1 MARETP
7 PGEVSDAC
15 DLNARLCVALFWWI
29 LVVRVS
35 RHMSLRYSTNVETL
49 PTAVPFER
57 CAYSVGFHRI
67 LFFCFV
73 LFLNAVC
80 VSLPL
85 QKLTT
90 LKPTI
95 TRRSS
100 ETLIGGLQGPSVLLW
115 SVPASTGSSEPR
127 SRAFARVRREI
138 RAEFTACSAK
148 SAQNS
153 ASDELAKGWNE
164 ANRCCNEVST
174 CAYVCWILNGKRMKY
189 TYPWAHTTDERCVRA
204 LNLPRAL

>member
-1 MARETP
+1 
-7 PGEVSDAC
+7 
-15 DLNARLCVALFWWI
+15 
-29 LVVRVS
+29 
-35 RHMSLRYSTNVETL
+35 MSLRYSTNVETL

-67 LFFCFV
+67 LFCFFCF
-73 LFLNAVC
+73 FLNAVC

-100 ETLIGGLQGPSVLLW
+100 ETLIGGLQGRLSCCGVCLLVRDLL
-115 SVPASTGSSEPR
+115 SLVPGP
-127 SRAFARVRREI
+127 SRAFV
-138 RAEFTACSAK
+138 AK

-153 ASDELAKGWNE
+153 RLAV
-164 ANRCCNEVST
+164 RSPRR
-174 CAYVCWILNGKRMKY
+174 ILQATNSR
-189 TYPWAHTTDERCVRA
+189 RA
-204 LNLPRAL
+204 ETRLTGVVTR

>member
-1 MARETP
+1 MHVCVWRCS
-7 PGEVSDAC
+7 GEYLLSESRGICRFATVQMLKRC
-15 DLNARLCVALFWWI
+15 QLQFRLN
-29 LVVRVS
+29 VVR
-35 RHMSLRYSTNVETL
+35 
-49 PTAVPFER
+49 
-57 CAYSVGFHRI
+57 I
-67 LFFCFV
+67 LWVFTESCFFCFV

-153 ASDELAKGWNE
+153 ASDELAKG
-164 ANRCCNEVST
+164 
-174 CAYVCWILNGKRMKY
+174 
-189 TYPWAHTTDERCVRA
+189 
-204 LNLPRAL
+204 

>member
-1 MARETP
+1 
-7 PGEVSDAC
+7 
-15 DLNARLCVALFWWI
+15 
-29 LVVRVS
+29 
-35 RHMSLRYSTNVETL
+35 MSLRYSTNVETL

-67 LFFCFV
+67 LS
-73 LFLNAVC
+73 AVC

-100 ETLIGGLQGPSVLLW
+100 EALIGGLQGRLSCCGVCLLVRDLL
-115 SVPASTGSSEPR
+115 SLVPGP
-127 SRAFARVRREI
+127 SRAFV
-138 RAEFTACSAK
+138 AK

-153 ASDELAKGWNE
+153 RLAV
-164 ANRCCNEVST
+164 RSPRR
-174 CAYVCWILNGKRMKY
+174 ILQATNSR
-189 TYPWAHTTDERCVRA
+189 RA
-204 LNLPRAL
+204 ETRLTGVVTR